1 MTINCSTVS
10 LRFLFGGD
18 SLALDFVLGGLSS
31 LDCISLLLEIACCA
45 LVECQVAIVHALL
58 TQSHASRD
66 IRLAAISCLVGVCS
80 TRDRSNSDVL
90 VEELGGREISEY
102 LPVIDSIIGTF
113 ISLTLLQA
121 IKLADNDC
129 VHGLEHGDEV
139 DWVLLEEL
147 VLGQGAELL
156 IASSRPVGDLV
167 VNDVDL
173 LETLLEGLIVTIYN
187 SEILVHLNDLSI
199 VRLGV
204 SLSGIISVIG
214 GIDLELLE
222 PLGQLLVILLKRV
235 NLGFTGG
242 DRLQESG
249 VGLLTLLEATD
260 HGLNVCDASVCL
272 DLLEG
277 IVDASGG
284 FHLLVHL
291 SLHEVVPQ
299 LVDVEIVSHL
309 ELGGVF
315 ALVSSSLS
323 DLLILLLALNTALN
337 RLFLIGDASLEFEDS
352 LLTITLLLLDVL
364 HQVVEDV
371 FRLELILLGLASL
384 AFLNV

>member
-1 MTINCSTVS
+1 M
-10 LRFLFGGD
+10 
-18 SLALDFVLGGLSS
+18 
-31 LDCISLLLEIACCA
+31 
-45 LVECQVAIVHALL
+45 
-58 TQSHASRD
+58 
-66 IRLAAISCLVGVCS
+66 AAISCLVGVCS

-102 LPVIDSIIGTF
+102 LPVIDSVIGTF

-139 DWVLLEEL
+139 DWILLEEL

-222 PLGQLLVILLKRV
+222 PLGQLLVILLK
-235 NLGFTGG
+235 
-242 DRLQESG
+242 
-249 VGLLTLLEATD
+249 
-260 HGLNVCDASVCL
+260 
-272 DLLEG
+272 
-277 IVDASGG
+277 
-284 FHLLVHL
+284 
-291 SLHEVVPQ
+291 
-299 LVDVEIVSHL
+299 
-309 ELGGVF
+309 
-315 ALVSSSLS
+315 
-323 DLLILLLALNTALN
+323 
-337 RLFLIGDASLEFEDS
+337 
-352 LLTITLLLLDVL
+352 
-364 HQVVEDV
+364 
-371 FRLELILLGLASL
+371 
-384 AFLNV
+384 